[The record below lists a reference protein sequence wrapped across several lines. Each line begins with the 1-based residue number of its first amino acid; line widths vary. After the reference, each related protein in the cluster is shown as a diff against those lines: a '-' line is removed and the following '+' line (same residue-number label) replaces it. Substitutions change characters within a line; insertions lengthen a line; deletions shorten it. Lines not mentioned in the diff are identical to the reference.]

1 MAIKIDRE
9 INIISEQQFYKID
22 YHITG
27 LAYEIHNK
35 LGRLWSEEI
44 YKHELANRCRAVGY
58 ENVEV
63 EKAIIV
69 SHKDFH
75 KKYFIDLFIAN
86 SMIYELKAVSELTS
100 EHEKQMLNYLF
111 LTGLQHGK
119 LLNFRPL
126 SVQKRF
132 VSTTLRMQ
140 DRYNFFIYECI
151 LKTKNN
157 HRCHCE
163 RSLRSEA
170 ISLCNNRITT
180 RPQAWKR

>member
-140 DRYNFFIYECI
+140 DRYNFFIYESA
-151 LKTKNN
+151 LKTKNI

-170 ISLCNNRITT
+170 ISRCNNKIR
-180 RPQAWKR
+180 